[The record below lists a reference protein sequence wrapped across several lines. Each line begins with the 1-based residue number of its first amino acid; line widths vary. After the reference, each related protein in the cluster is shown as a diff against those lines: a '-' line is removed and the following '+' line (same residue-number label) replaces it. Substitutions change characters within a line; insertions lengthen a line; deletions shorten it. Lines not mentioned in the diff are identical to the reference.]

1 MYDEAK
7 RFAEALDDGV
17 SPRARR
23 PHAHRPHL
31 QHLRPAHAPARRPR
45 AAEFHLPGAP
55 RRGPHRLR
63 RRLADALVHLCRRH
77 LSGILKLLE
86 SDEAEPVNIGN
97 PQEISIAEFARL
109 LIEITGSRSRIVT
122 LPFPP
127 EFKDDPKVR
136 QPDISKARKVLGWEP
151 RYAIR
156 DGLVPTL
163 EYFRKRMER

>member
-1 MYDEAK
+1 MAYHRAHGVRTRIVRIFNTYGARMRLNDG
-7 RFAEALDDGV
+7 RALPNFICQALRGEDLTVFGDGSQTRSFTYV
-17 SPRARR
+17 
-23 PHAHRPHL
+23 
-31 QHLRPAHAPARRPR
+31 
-45 AAEFHLPGAP
+45 
-55 RRGPHRLR
+55 
-63 RRLADALVHLCRRH
+63 ADT
-77 LSGILKLLE
+77 LSGILKLLD

-136 QPDISKARKVLGWEP
+136 QPDISKARKLLGWEP

-156 DGLVPTL
+156 DGLVSTL
-163 EYFRKRMER
+163 EYFRKRVER